1 MKIGVYPGSFDPVT
15 EGHMDIIKRSA
26 KLFDKVIV
34 AVARNYSK
42 KPLFTA
48 EERMELIQRS
58 LQGLPNVEVDSFEG
72 LLMDYIHSK
81 DAQVIIKGLRA
92 ISDFEYEFQMA
103 LMNRKLD
110 PKVETIFMMTSY
122 KYSFLSSSMIK
133 EVASLGG
140 CISGLVPENII
151 ADIYRKLKTIR

>member
-26 KLFDKVIV
+26 KMFDKVIV

-110 PKVETIFMMTSY
+110 SKVETIFMMTSY

>member
-26 KLFDKVIV
+26 KMFDKVIV

-110 PKVETIFMMTSY
+110 SKVETIFMMTSY

-140 CISGLVPENII
+140 CISGLVSENII
-151 ADIYRKLKTIR
+151 ADIYRKLKQ

>member
-15 EGHMDIIKRSA
+15 EGHLDVIRRSA
-26 KLFDKVIV
+26 KIFDKVVV
-34 AVARNYSK
+34 AIARNYSK

-48 EERMELIQRS
+48 EERMGLIQRS
-58 LQGLPNVEVDSFEG
+58 LNDISNVEVDSFEG
-72 LLMDYIHSK
+72 LLMDYVHSK
-81 DAQVIIKGLRA
+81 NAQVIIKGLRA

-110 PKVETIFMMTSY
+110 SRVETIFMMTSY
-122 KYSFLSSSMIK
+122 KYSFLSSSMVK

-140 CISGLVPENII
+140 CITGLVPDHII
-151 ADIYRKLKTIR
+151 PDIFRKLNQ

>member
-1 MKIGVYPGSFDPVT
+1 M
-15 EGHMDIIKRSA
+15 
-26 KLFDKVIV
+26 FDKVIV

-110 PKVETIFMMTSY
+110 SKVETIFMMTSY

-151 ADIYRKLKTIR
+151 ADIYRKLKQ

>member
-26 KLFDKVIV
+26 KMFDKVIV

-110 PKVETIFMMTSY
+110 SKVETIFMMTSY

-151 ADIYRKLKTIR
+151 ADIYRKLKQ